1 MLVYQR
7 VKWFK
12 SRSSM
17 AGATAPFEPRR
28 SIQCRYFQ
36 RIFLG
41 KSAAFSRK
49 MIQHQGSNRQTDTPL
64 VIQKTIENGPCI
76 EIVDLHWFTELK
88 NGGSF
93 HIVFW
98 CFLCVYQRVTFFCQ
112 KKNARWLPPDLPRG
126 SNLMYWY
133 CQVEVLYLE
142 RHLLKGRS
150 CGNRISIPCFCT
162 LW

>member
-112 KKNARWLPPDLPRG
+112 KKTQDDSPQICREAATWCTDIAR
-126 SNLMYWY
+126 
-133 CQVEVLYLE
+133 
-142 RHLLKGRS
+142 LKYYTWSG
-150 CGNRISIPCFCT
+150 IS
-162 LW
+162 